1 MENENNISENSGYI
15 SLNESSNTTTTG
27 GDFAL
32 GNSYTTTGTFNLFPP
47 KKHLIDTK
55 FIENEEGNFIEVTY
69 KVTYACQI
77 WVGYQPPLATCIKER
92 YGVKDGIL
100 QLIKTIKGKYTP
112 EHTVPESYE
121 WEE

>member
-15 SLNESSNTTTTG
+15 SLNGSSNTITTDG
-27 GDFAL
+27 NFAL
-32 GNSYTTTGTFNLFPP
+32 GNSYTTTGTFTLFPQ
-47 KKHLIDTK
+47 KHVVDTK

-69 KVTYACQI
+69 KVTYAYQI
-77 WVGYQPPLATCIKER
+77 WVGNQPPQSTCIKER
-92 YGVKDGIL
+92 YGVKDGKL
-100 QLIKTIKGKYTP
+100 QLIKTIEGKYVP